1 MKIRFKSLIACTALS
16 SLLFSCQK
24 DSGIKNTAT
33 AGQIPSDVL
42 NQIQA
47 HGFSTDG
54 VIAQN
59 DGYVVEGDVF
69 LSFNDLKRTPSNVSM
84 MRIAE
89 EEQYRTT
96 NLVTG
101 LPRVIK
107 ISIRGL
113 DPIWTAAL
121 DSSVAR
127 YNLLGLRLRFKRV
140 ASIDKS
146 DIDLIGADLGGGGVL
161 GRSSGF
167 PDTNGDTPDTITIN
181 NRAGTFGSN
190 PSVQWLATIV
200 AHEVGHTIGF
210 RHTDY
215 ANRNYSCGFS
225 IPRNE
230 GDAGVGAIW
239 IPGTPT
245 SHKDPGSWM
254 LACTDGTNRPF
265 NANDII
271 ALNYLYF

>member
-1 MKIRFKSLIACTALS
+1 MNLKSLLACAALS

-24 DSGIKNTAT
+24 ESAKTTSSDNA
-33 AGQIPSDVL
+33 IPADVL
-42 NQIQA
+42 NQISA

-54 VIAQN
+54 VIKQS

-69 LSFNDLKRTPSNVSM
+69 LSFSDLAKVPSKVTT
-84 MRIAE
+84 MRVAE
-89 EEQYRTT
+89 VEQYHTT
-96 NLVTG
+96 NLITG

-107 ISIRGL
+107 ISVRGL
-113 DPIWTAAL
+113 DPIWTDAL
-121 DSSVAR
+121 DSAIAR
-127 YNLLGLRLRFKRV
+127 YNLLALRLKFKRV
-140 ASIDKS
+140 AGIAKS
-146 DIDLIGADLGGGGVL
+146 DIDLIGADLGSGGVL

-167 PDTNGDTPDTITIN
+167 PDANGDTPDTITIN
-181 NRAGTFGSN
+181 NRPGTFGSN

-200 AHEVGHTIGF
+200 AHEVGHTVGF

-225 IPRNE
+225 IIRNE

-245 SHKDPGSWM
+245 GPKDPGSWM
-254 LACTDGTNRPF
+254 LACTDGSNRPF
-265 NANDII
+265 NPNDII
-271 ALNYLYF
+271 ALNFLYK

>member
-1 MKIRFKSLIACTALS
+1 MKVNFRSLLTCAAFS
-16 SLLFSCQK
+16 SMLFSCQK
-24 DSGIKNTAT
+24 DSGVTTTPAADAIPQSVLD
-33 AGQIPSDVL
+33 QIIA
-42 NQIQA
+42 Q
-47 HGFSTDG
+47 GFSTDG
-54 VIAQN
+54 VYKT
-59 DGYVVEGDVF
+59 DGGYVVEGDIL
-69 LSFNDLKRTPSNVSM
+69 LSAEALANPANLTY

-96 NLVTG
+96 NLVTP
-101 LPRVIK
+101 LPRRIK
-107 ISIRGL
+107 ISVSGL

-121 DSSVAR
+121 DSAIAR
-127 YNLLGLRLRFKRV
+127 YNLLGMRLRFKRV
-140 ASIDKS
+140 ASPLNS
-146 DIDLIGADLGGGGVL
+146 DIDLIGADLGPGGVL

-167 PDTNGDTPDTITIN
+167 PDAAGNPPDTITIN
-181 NRAGTFGSN
+181 NRPGTFGSN

-200 AHEVGHTIGF
+200 AHEIGHTIGF

-245 SHKDPGSWM
+245 GPKDPGSWM

>member
-1 MKIRFKSLIACTALS
+1 MKILKSVLACAALS
-16 SLLFSCQK
+16 TALFSCQK
-24 DSGIKNTAT
+24 DAAVKTDSS
-33 AGQIPSDVL
+33 IPSDVIG
-42 NQIQA
+42 QIRA

-54 VIAQN
+54 IIAQP

-69 LSFNDLKRTPSNVSM
+69 LSHKDLARTPLTETQ

-89 EEQYRTT
+89 VEQYHTT
-96 NLVTG
+96 NLITG
-101 LPRVIK
+101 LPRVIR
-107 ISIRGL
+107 ISVRNL
-113 DPIWTAAL
+113 EPVWTVAL
-121 DSSVAR
+121 DSAVAR
-127 YNLLGLRLRFKRV
+127 YNALGMRLRFRRV
-140 ASIDKS
+140 AGIAKS

-167 PDTNGDTPDTITIN
+167 PDVNGDTPDTITIN
-181 NRAGTFGSN
+181 NRAGTFGTN
-190 PSVQWLATIV
+190 PSVQWLTTIV
-200 AHEVGHTIGF
+200 AHEIGHTIGF

-225 IPRNE
+225 FPRNE

-245 SHKDPGSWM
+245 GPQDPGSWM
-254 LACTDGTNRPF
+254 LACTDGTDRPF

-271 ALNYLYF
+271 ALLYLYQ

>member
-1 MKIRFKSLIACTALS
+1 MKMNLKSLLACVALS
-16 SLLFSCQK
+16 SIFFSCQK
-24 DSGIKNTAT
+24 DSGIKAT
-33 AGQIPSDVL
+33 VDAIPFDVL
-42 NQIQA
+42 NQIKAQ
-47 HGFSTDG
+47 GFSTDG
-54 VIAQN
+54 IIKQK
-59 DGYVVEGDVF
+59 DGYVVEGDIF
-69 LSFNDLKRTPSNVSM
+69 LSFNDLAKAPAKVSF

-101 LPRVIK
+101 LPRRIK
-107 ISIRGL
+107 ISTTGL
-113 DPIWTAAL
+113 DPIWTIAL
-121 DSSVAR
+121 DSAIAR
-127 YNLLGLRLRFKRV
+127 YNLRGLRLIFKRV
-140 ASIDKS
+140 ASATKS
-146 DIDLIGADLGGGGVL
+146 DIDLIGADLGTGGVL

-167 PDTNGDTPDTITIN
+167 PDANGNTPDTITIN
-181 NRAGTFGSN
+181 NVPGTFGSN

-200 AHEVGHTIGF
+200 AHEIGHTIGF

-225 IPRNE
+225 FPKNE

-245 SHKDPGSWM
+245 SQKDPGSWM

>member
-1 MKIRFKSLIACTALS
+1 MKMNLKSLLACVALS
-16 SLLFSCQK
+16 SILFSCQK
-24 DSGIKNTAT
+24 DSGVKAT
-33 AGQIPSDVL
+33 ANEIPSDVL
-42 NQIQA
+42 NQIKAQ
-47 HGFSTDG
+47 GFSTDG
-54 VIAQN
+54 VIKQK
-59 DGYVVEGDVF
+59 DGYVVEGDIF
-69 LSFNDLKRTPSNVSM
+69 LSFNDLAKAPAKVSL

-101 LPRVIK
+101 LPRKIK
-107 ISIRGL
+107 ISTTGL
-113 DPIWTAAL
+113 EPIWTAAL
-121 DSSVAR
+121 DSAIAR
-127 YNLLGLRLRFKRV
+127 YNSRGLRLTFKRV
-140 ASIDKS
+140 ASATKS
-146 DIDLIGADLGGGGVL
+146 DIDLIGADLGTGGVL

-167 PDTNGDTPDTITIN
+167 PDANGNTPDTITIN
-181 NRAGTFGSN
+181 NVPGTFGSN

-200 AHEVGHTIGF
+200 AHEIGHTIGF

-225 IPRNE
+225 FPRNE

>member
-1 MKIRFKSLIACTALS
+1 MNPKSLFACTALS
-16 SLLFSCQK
+16 CLLFSCQK
-24 DSGIKNTAT
+24 DAVRTT
-33 AGQIPSDVL
+33 AGSEAIPADVL
-42 NQIQA
+42 NQIRM

-54 VIAQN
+54 VIKQD

-69 LSFNDLKRTPSNVSM
+69 LSYQDLSRTPSKVTL
-84 MRIAE
+84 MRVAE
-89 EEQYRTT
+89 EEQYHTT
-96 NLVTG
+96 NLITG

-107 ISIRGL
+107 ISVRNL

-121 DSSVAR
+121 DSAIVR
-127 YNLLGLRLRFKRV
+127 YNLLSLRLRFKRV
-140 ASIDKS
+140 AGINKS

-167 PDTNGDTPDTITIN
+167 PDANGDTPDTITIN
-181 NRAGTFGSN
+181 NRPGTFGSN

-245 SHKDPGSWM
+245 GPRDPGSWM

-265 NANDII
+265 NPNDII
-271 ALNYLYF
+271 ALNYLYK